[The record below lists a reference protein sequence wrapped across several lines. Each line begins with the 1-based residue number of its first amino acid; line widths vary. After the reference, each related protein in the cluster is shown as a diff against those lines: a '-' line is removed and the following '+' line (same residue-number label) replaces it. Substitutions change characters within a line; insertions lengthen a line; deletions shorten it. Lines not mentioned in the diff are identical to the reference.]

1 MSLVSV
7 VRTAAVIVKP
17 QAQALLVVSR
27 APEKAQPWRAF
38 WPPKAEDYTAAE
50 KAEMPWLTWKY
61 DPTKPTDRPW
71 REWMLENQKTVAR
84 RGGL

>member
-1 MSLVSV
+1 MSFVTNA
-7 VRTAAVIVKP
+7 RAATAAVN
-17 QAQALLVVSR
+17 
-27 APEKAQPWRAF
+27 E
-38 WPPKAEDYTAAE
+38 AE
-50 KAEMPWLTWKY
+50 KKKMPWLTWKY

>member
-1 MSLVSV
+1 MPFVTNA
-7 VRTAAVIVKP
+7 RAATAAVKLQTRAISAAS
-17 QAQALLVVSR
+17 QAQAKS
-27 APEKAQPWRAF
+27 QPWRAF
-38 WPPKAEDYTAAE
+38 WPPRAEQFSEAE
-50 KAEMPWLTWKY
+50 KKKMPWLTWKY